1 MDTSVAG
8 HAAAHWDEQFS
19 AAAPRARD
27 WLELAYVRER
37 YINPAVTGAP
47 DVDWFQFV
55 CMHYIAPAAR
65 VLEIG
70 CGSHG
75 VSFELCRRGFAH
87 RAVAVDV
94 SPEAIR
100 ISRERIASTDLAGRI
115 EYLCSDIAHAEFG
128 ESTFDCVIVSMAL
141 HHVLE
146 LEQLLANVRRWK
158 KPNAYFVL
166 NEYVGPNRFQ
176 WTDATIREGQ
186 RVLDSLP
193 ERYRVHG
200 VSGEVVRTFA
210 PPDYA
215 TLVAGDASE
224 GIRSSAIEPL
234 LATYFEIVDRRPY
247 GGTILHWLLADIA
260 FNFDAEHRPE
270 DAAQLDRLFAEER
283 RLLRSGVLKSNFA
296 VIVAR

>member
-19 AAAPRARD
+19 APAPRARD

-37 YINPAVTGAP
+37 YLNPAVTGAP

-55 CMHYIAPAAR
+55 CVHYIAPAACI
-65 VLEIG
+65 LEVG

-75 VSFELCRRGFAH
+75 VSFELCRRGIAH

-115 EYLCSDIAHAEFG
+115 EYLCSDIAHGDFG
-128 ESTFDCVIVSMAL
+128 EGTFDCVIVNMAL

-146 LEQLLANVRRWK
+146 LEQLFANVRRWK
-158 KPNAYFVL
+158 KPDAYFVL
-166 NEYVGPNRFQ
+166 NEYVGPSRFQ

-186 RVLDSLP
+186 RLLDSLP

-210 PPDYA
+210 APNYA